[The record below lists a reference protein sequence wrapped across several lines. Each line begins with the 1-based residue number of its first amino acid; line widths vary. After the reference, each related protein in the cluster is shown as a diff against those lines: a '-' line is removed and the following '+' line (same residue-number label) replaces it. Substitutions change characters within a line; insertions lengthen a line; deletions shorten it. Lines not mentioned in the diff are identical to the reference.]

1 MTDYMLDLF
10 TSFFQNPTA
19 WGIGLAF
26 AFGAVWF
33 AVLAPPVRRLG
44 LPAVAVIAGLALV
57 FVSSAILTLTSIA
70 FIQVPLQT
78 WASQALGH
86 FWSQR
91 TLLRWILLSSVPQIL
106 LSGLVQEAAKLVP
119 PLVYIKWR
127 RPQDAKAA
135 LAIGAVAGVGFGVF
149 EAAWALNLIFA
160 SGWTWGTVQLTG
172 FEGLLGFWERFFAVA
187 LHTAAASISVYG
199 LYKGRWWQFYLL
211 AALLHAA
218 TNYSVALLAGGYL
231 TSVQTEVYIAI
242 IAVAAVGI
250 ALWLRWRREP
260 AESPAPADG
269 DGEENELS
277 HPLD

>member
-10 TSFFQNPTA
+10 ASFFRDPTA

-44 LPAVAVIAGLALV
+44 FPAAVVVAGLVLV
-57 FVSSAILTLTSIA
+57 FVSSAILTLTSIC

-86 FWSQR
+86 FWGQR
-91 TLLRWILLSSVPQIL
+91 TLLRWILLSTVPQIL

-127 RPQDAKAA
+127 RPPDARAA

-160 SGWTWGTVQLTG
+160 SGWSWDTVQFMG

-187 LHTAAASISVYG
+187 LHTAATSISVYG
-199 LYKGRWWQFYLL
+199 LYKGKWWQYYLL
-211 AALLHAA
+211 AALLHAV
-218 TNYSVALLAGGYL
+218 TNYGVVLLTGGYL
-231 TSVQTEVYIAI
+231 TSVQVEVYIAV

-250 ALWLRWRREP
+250 ALCLRWRREP
-260 AESPAPADG
+260 AEPPAPAGRDA
-269 DGEENELS
+269 EEKEL
-277 HPLD
+277 PRPQD